1 MFKMVGTGVTVLLI
15 TASSL
20 AYAQSAR
27 EREFERLNAADVATL
42 TDSRVN
48 IVKATLQLT
57 PDQEKLWPAIEDAI
71 RTRAKDRQARIAAVE
86 QRAAE
91 LRGKSA
97 VEVLRDRNPVEFLQ
111 RRSTALAQ
119 RSADLKKLAD
129 AWQPLYQTLSPDQK
143 KRMGHL
149 ALTALRE
156 LRTGAEHRRLSSEA
170 GRLVKATVLQ
180 LQQSVIAGLT
190 DQNSIFGPRCRIP
203 SCRAR
208 GQPGCDRIST
218 ARGDALDR

>member
-1 MFKMVGTGVTVLLI
+1 MLKMVGTGISVLLI

-20 AYAQSAR
+20 AYAQVPSAQ
-27 EREFERLNAADVATL
+27 ERQLERLNAADVATL

-91 LRGKSA
+91 LRGKSP

-111 RRSTALAQ
+111 RRATALSQ

-170 GRLVKATVLQ
+170 
-180 LQQSVIAGLT
+180 
-190 DQNSIFGPRCRIP
+190 D
-203 SCRAR
+203 
-208 GQPGCDRIST
+208 DE
-218 ARGDALDR
+218 

>member
-1 MFKMVGTGVTVLLI
+1 M
-15 TASSL
+15 
-20 AYAQSAR
+20 
-27 EREFERLNAADVATL
+27 
-42 TDSRVN
+42 
-48 IVKATLQLT
+48 
-57 PDQEKLWPAIEDAI
+57 
-71 RTRAKDRQARIAAVE
+71 E

-91 LRGKSA
+91 LRGKSP

-170 GRLVKATVLQ
+170 
-180 LQQSVIAGLT
+180 
-190 DQNSIFGPRCRIP
+190 D
-203 SCRAR
+203 
-208 GQPGCDRIST
+208 D
-218 ARGDALDR
+218 D